1 MWENMSLFIV
11 NYRREL
17 RMGVDIRRKEKMEKA
32 TEFAVRMKKVQEK
45 AGAVL
50 KKSTREDEVASGQ
63 RKERDRRMESRR

>member
-1 MWENMSLFIV
+1 
-11 NYRREL
+11 
-17 RMGVDIRRKEKMEKA
+17 MGVDIRRKEKMEKA

-63 RKERDRRMESRR
+63 RKEGDRRMESRR